1 MKKLVNI
8 FVTTVFI
15 GLAAVLPAQ
24 AISLDEMKTPAEASN
39 YTRTSSSQEVIDFC
53 KEVAKQSGGRIRVD
67 HIGYSPMGKEMIVM
81 VVGNPAPKGPEEVG
95 GDKVVCYLNN
105 NIHSGEIEGKEA
117 SLILAHEI
125 AQGKHDEIL
134 KDVVIVLNPNHNLDG
149 NDMLG
154 EHRIDS

>member
-67 HIGYSPMGKEMIVM
+67 HIGYLAVAQRKT
-81 VVGNPAPKGPEEVG
+81 
-95 GDKVVCYLNN
+95 
-105 NIHSGEIEGKEA
+105 
-117 SLILAHEI
+117 ILH
-125 AQGKHDEIL
+125 L
-134 KDVVIVLNPNHNLDG
+134 
-149 NDMLG
+149 
-154 EHRIDS
+154 S

>member
-1 MKKLVNI
+1 
-8 FVTTVFI
+8 
-15 GLAAVLPAQ
+15 
-24 AISLDEMKTPAEASN
+24 
-39 YTRTSSSQEVIDFC
+39 
-53 KEVAKQSGGRIRVD
+53 
-67 HIGYSPMGKEMIVM
+67 MGKEMIVM

-117 SLILAHEI
+117 SLILAREI